1 MLPVTRQISSAF
13 GLKNCKLTIM
23 RVQLLR
29 QLDRWCRSMESSMG
43 SALMHTTAHLH
54 LNTQQSPNRVFDGKS
69 DLTRFLIEVGTD
81 PKEARYWMKTF
92 LATSE
97 PSEVFMV
104 VSLDNEVMES
114 HAQLDTF
121 ASTISFLYRNG
132 LSPLIVCGSRADH
145 PFKVMKEMCIWNAV
159 KLSDMIE
166 QHGTYTRLLYPGC
179 GLIYSKDND
188 PTESSGL
195 AISTDLITRSLST
208 KHLPILL
215 SFGETPTGQL
225 FPVKSW
231 DLTCQIS
238 RMFQP
243 KKVMLVNSRAGFM
256 DKHGKVIANINL
268 PSDLA
273 TASQKDWC
281 TPEIVDTMARVNKL
295 LTDLPSESSVVITSA
310 DTLLRELFSHRGSG
324 TFFRATEA
332 IHKYTSLKGIDLER
346 LTALLNRALEL
357 TPGECSRHRSHCV
370 LSLWFLCCLMC
381 CLILS
386 YNLYLSFMV
395 EIKETYFDDIAD
407 QIHAIYLSE
416 TYSGVAILL
425 RCEEQGVPYLC
436 KFAVTNKAQGQG
448 TGELLWDTITQ
459 SEKTLFWR
467 SKNINPIN
475 TWYGI
480 EDPHLSSGLIHDAIS
495 RKDSFKRGG
504 VIASIVSD
512 DEEERMGG

>member
-1 MLPVTRQISSAF
+1 MIPVARHLSSAF
-13 GLKNCKLTIM
+13 SIRSQKLTIKL
-23 RVQLLR
+23 QLLH
-29 QLDRWCRSMESSMG
+29 QLNSWKRSMTESMG
-43 SALMHTTAHLH
+43 PAMMHTTASRLFNM
-54 LNTQQSPNRVFDGKS
+54 NTQQTSPNRVFDGKS

-81 PKEARYWMKTF
+81 PKEARYWMKNF

-104 VSLDNEVMES
+104 VSLDSEVMES

-132 LSPLIVCGSRADH
+132 LSPLIVCGSRADQ
-145 PFKVMKEMCIWNAV
+145 PFKAMKDMCIWSAV

-179 GLIYSKDND
+179 GVIYGKDSD
-188 PTESSGL
+188 PTDL
-195 AISTDLITRSLST
+195 TISTDLITRSLST

-215 SFGETPTGQL
+215 SFGETPRGQL

-231 DLTCQIS
+231 DLTVQIS
-238 RMFQP
+238 RIFQP
-243 KKVMLVNSRAGFM
+243 KKVMLVNSRAGIM

-268 PSDLA
+268 PCDLA

-281 TPEIVDTMARVNKL
+281 NPDIVEIMARVNKL
-295 LTDLPSESSVVITSA
+295 LMDLPSESSVVITSA

-346 LTALLNRALEL
+346 LTALLNR
-357 TPGECSRHRSHCV
+357 
-370 LSLWFLCCLMC
+370 
-381 CLILS
+381 
-386 YNLYLSFMV
+386 SFMK
-395 EIKETYFDDIAD
+395 EILDSYFADISD
-407 QIHAIYLSE
+407 KIHAIYLSE
-416 TYSGVAILL
+416 SYSGVAILL

-459 SEKTLFWR
+459 SEKSLFWR
-467 SKNINPIN
+467 SKTVNPIN
-475 TWYGI
+475 TWYFKKCEGSWNNPYWTVFWYGI

-495 RKDSFKRGG
+495 RKDTFKHRGE
-504 VIASIVSD
+504 IESISSD